1 MDRKPGKQETSQA
14 SDAELDQFLSGDSP
28 VSKAYRKLGDEEPP
42 AKLDRAILDAA
53 RNHAKPAGQRWLD
66 IDLRFWRHWSRPI
79 TTIVIVGF
87 CLSVVLQIMQT
98 APVAPIEFNGN
109 GSVNT
114 WADATGPAQP
124 KAPTTQQP
132 AIARKQMRSTAEGSL
147 EEITVTARKRLETRQ
162 QVPVAATALPTAPPD
177 KVLAEADGSP
187 VVDEVGAKA
196 RHVLADDARD
206 AWEHGARP
214 TAEVWLAGI
223 NSLRA
228 QGELEKAGIE
238 LDRLTLVYPEAL
250 AAGASSGP
258 TGFTAATDEPVP
270 RDAAADL
277 DSARAPYPS
286 PDVWLAGIDWLE
298 QQQREEQAA
307 VERDKFAQIYPG
319 YLKQK
324 ALAPRP

>member
-1 MDRKPGKQETSQA
+1 MDRNPGKQESSQA

-53 RNHAKPAGQRWLD
+53 RDHVKPAGQRWLD

-114 WADATGPAQP
+114 WPDATGPAP
-124 KAPTTQQP
+124 PEASTTQQP
-132 AIARKQMRSTAEGSL
+132 ASARNQMRSKAEGSL
-147 EEITVTARKRLETRQ
+147 EEITVTARKRLETRREL
-162 QVPVAATALPTAPPD
+162 PLAATALPTAPPD

-187 VVDEVGAKA
+187 VLDEVGAEA
-196 RHVLADDARD
+196 RHVLADDALE
-206 AWEHGARP
+206 AWEQGARP
-214 TAEVWLAGI
+214 TGEVWLAGI

-238 LDRLTLVYPEAL
+238 LDRLTLVYPEAG
-250 AAGASSGP
+250 AAGASREP
-258 TGFTAATDEPVP
+258 TGFTAARDEPVSGG
-270 RDAAADL
+270 AAADL
-277 DSARAPYPS
+277 DSAGAPYPS

-298 QQQREEQAA
+298 RQEREEEAA
-307 VERDKFAQIYPG
+307 VERKKFARIYPG
-319 YLKQK
+319 YLEQK
-324 ALAPRP
+324 TLAPRP